1 MQTGNVMEKSG
12 FQESLL
18 VARLD
23 KLGAVSSRQFGGKAA
38 NLGELMSTGAQ
49 VPGGIALG
57 KDALA
62 CFLCENGV
70 DLVAVE
76 RIHTLG
82 MTFLESALSAAQA
95 LQQQII
101 QILRDAPFPP
111 ALIQKIYSELN
122 PWLDK
127 RLAVRSSCVVEDSK
141 LTSFAGQYLSVLNV
155 QGQDAILKAIRD
167 CWASQYDGRAL
178 NYAIT
183 HRGMPVL
190 SPGMGI
196 VVQEMVQAEY
206 AGVCFTTGP
215 TSKTLDVAVVESV
228 AGCGEQLVS
237 GEKTPSH
244 FEVTIQQSIRARR
257 VPKADPGP
265 PTDDLILNVA
275 AASRRVAEHFG
286 CPQDVEWAAIGGNV
300 FLLQARPITV
310 TSNQRRGAPIG
321 LPGGPKDPGTTAVVH
336 SPREPLL
343 ALRDDLHEWLLTA
356 CDPFIFRGAAYLLS
370 NQHKDGAWRIEGH
383 PEWDEV
389 TTAMV
394 VQMLIDGGIPPTLEW
409 QSQSDGEMPSEL
421 GVPKAIK
428 YLAQRSTQDGRWGS
442 DLWDTCQVLRAL
454 HRCGVAH
461 TEPLL
466 RRPLGYIQGE
476 LNQSL
481 TASKEQEWFGAGFLA
496 VALRM
501 FSEFELNADAQK
513 CLQLLL
519 TCQDVSGDFYGPNA
533 DQGGTKVPSE
543 WHTAQAIS
551 ALARCAGSNPGAE
564 RATACACSWLLS
576 RQQANG
582 SWGVSYEPYQ
592 SYNTFFTAYCA
603 IALMDANQPRDAIL
617 KAYKWLRGQQKASG
631 GFGDL
636 GSSLMAMSA
645 IQTLR
650 GTVFTLAIPIP
661 VFARI
666 QSTLS
671 DNRSPQQGTRK

>member
-1 MQTGNVMEKSG
+1 MQTVNSKMESG
-12 FQESLL
+12 IQDSLF

-23 KLGAVSSRQFGGKAA
+23 SLGAISSRQFGGKAA
-38 NLGELMSTGAQ
+38 NLGELISTGQ
-49 VPGGIALG
+49 KVPGGIALA

-62 CFLCENGV
+62 YFLKENGV

-82 MTFLESALSAAQA
+82 MTFLESSLSAAQA

-101 QILRDAPFPP
+101 KVLREAPFP
-111 ALIQKIYSELN
+111 ASLADRIFTELN
-122 PWLDK
+122 PWLAK
-127 RLAVRSSCVVEDSK
+127 KLAVRSSCLVEDSK

-155 QGQDAILKAIRD
+155 QGQDAILTAIRD
-167 CWASQYDGRAL
+167 CWASQYEGRAL
-178 NYAIT
+178 SYAIA

-196 VVQEMVQAEY
+196 VIQEMVNAEY

-215 TSKTLDVAVVESV
+215 TAKTLDVAIVESV
-228 AGCGEQLVS
+228 RGCGEQLVS

-244 FEVTIQQSIRARR
+244 YEITTKAEIRLRR
-257 VPKADPGP
+257 VPKLETAP
-265 PTDDLILNVA
+265 PTDDLVLAVA
-275 AASRRVAEHFG
+275 AKSRSVADYFG
-286 CPQDVEWAAIGGNV
+286 CPQDIEWAAIGGEI

-310 TSNQRRGAPIG
+310 TGNQHRGAPVG
-321 LPGGPKDPGTTAVVH
+321 LPGSPKTSASKKSVESAT
-336 SPREPLL
+336 SPHLV
-343 ALRDDLHEWLLTA
+343 LRDDLHEWLLTT
-356 CDPFIFRGAAYLLS
+356 CDPFIFRGASYLLS

-383 PEWDEV
+383 PEWDEAS
-389 TTAMV
+389 TAMV
-394 VQMLIDGGIPPTLEW
+394 VQMLVDGGIPATLQW
-409 QSQSDGEMPSEL
+409 QGSGNEENAGEL
-421 GVPKAIK
+421 GIPKAIHF
-428 YLAQRSTQDGRWGS
+428 LAQRVAQNGCWGS

-454 HRCGVAH
+454 HCCGVPH

-466 RRPLGYIQGE
+466 QRPLHFIQGE

-481 TASKEQEWFGAGFLA
+481 NASKEQEWFGAGFLA

-501 FSEFELNADAQK
+501 FSEFGLTADAIQ

-519 TCQDVSGDFYGPNA
+519 TCQDLSGDFYGPNA
-533 DQGGTKVPSE
+533 DKGGTKVPSE
-543 WHTAQAIS
+543 WHTAQAVS
-551 ALARCAGSNPGAE
+551 ALARCAGDNSEAK
-564 RATACACSWLLS
+564 RAVDAACAWLLS
-576 RQQANG
+576 RQQTNG
-582 SWGVSYEPYQ
+582 AWGVSYEPYL
-592 SYNTFFTAYCA
+592 SYNTFFTAYCM
-603 IALMDANQPRDAIL
+603 IALLDANRSKDVVM
-617 KAYKWLRGQQKASG
+617 KAYKWLRGQQKASA

-645 IQTLR
+645 FQSLK

-671 DNRSPQQGTRK
+671 NNQTILSTAKK